1 MFSSTGVSETN
12 VVSSM
17 RREDVCETYLQ
28 PVFKRKLFVMGGA
41 ARNADAKKN
50 GVLYPWTAR
59 DERVVTTSVVDLA
72 TAPVWA

>member
-1 MFSSTGVSETN
+1 MISSTGVCETN

-17 RREDVCETYLQ
+17 RRDDVCETFLQ

-41 ARNADAKKN
+41 ARTADAKKN

-59 DERVVTTSVVDLA
+59 DARVATTSVVDLV